1 MPTRSVLAAAALG
14 ATAVATIPSVVFA
27 STYVVRPGDT
37 ASDIAVRHGT
47 TVAALLDAN
56 RMAAPELIRVGQML
70 QIPDA
75 SLTLP
80 EYARGSHDAETYR
93 VGKGEGVFETARRFG
108 VDPTALARTNGIGV
122 NAPIAEGDE
131 LVVPG
136 RLTRMNA
143 LVSFVAADVGVDV
156 RLVRGVAWAESQW
169 NQERVS
175 PTGAVGVMQLEPFT
189 GEWVSRHLAGGHLDI
204 LAGQGQRHGRF
215 DAAAPPDDEA
225 PGRHRRLARR
235 VLPGRCERGEP
246 RHLRRHAPVS
256 ARSAGADRSGRL
268 SAGERPAANTGHRAA
283 PVDEARRKS

>member
-14 ATAVATIPSVVFA
+14 ATAVATIPSAVFA
-27 STYVVRPGDT
+27 SSYVVRPGDT

-56 RMAAPELIRVGQML
+56 HMAAPELIRVGQML
-70 QIPDA
+70 QIPDE

-80 EYARGSHDAETYR
+80 EYARGAHDAETYR

-204 LAGQGQRHGRF
+204 WRAKDNVTAGSMLLRHLMHKHQDDIAASLAGYYQGDASVASHGIYDDTRRYQREVQALIAQ
-215 DAAAPPDDEA
+215 D
-225 PGRHRRLARR
+225 
-235 VLPGRCERGEP
+235 V
-246 RHLRRHAPVS
+246 
-256 ARSAGADRSGRL
+256 
-268 SAGERPAANTGHRAA
+268 
-283 PVDEARRKS
+283 

>member
-1 MPTRSVLAAAALG
+1 MPTRSRLAAAALG
-14 ATAVATIPSVVFA
+14 ATAVATIPSAVFA
-27 STYVVRPGDT
+27 TSYVVRPGDT

-80 EYARGSHDAETYR
+80 AYARGADDSETYR
-93 VGKGEGVFETARRFG
+93 VGRGEGVFETARRFG

-143 LVSFVAADVGVDV
+143 LVSFVAADVGVDA
-156 RLVRGVAWAESQW
+156 RLLRGVAWAESQW
-169 NQERVS
+169 RQERVS
-175 PTGAVGVMQLEPFT
+175 ADRGGGRHADRALHRASG
-189 GEWVSRHLAGGHLDI
+189 SRATS
-204 LAGQGQRHGRF
+204 
-215 DAAAPPDDEA
+215 
-225 PGRHRRLARR
+225 PGRTSTSGAPRTTSSPAR
-235 VLPGRCERGEP
+235 CC
-246 RHLRRHAPVS
+246 S
-256 ARSAGADRSGRL
+256 ATS
-268 SAGERPAANTGHRAA
+268 
-283 PVDEARRKS
+283 

>member
-1 MPTRSVLAAAALG
+1 M
-14 ATAVATIPSVVFA
+14 
-27 STYVVRPGDT
+27 VRPGDT

-80 EYARGSHDAETYR
+80 AYARGSHDAETYR

-156 RLVRGVAWAESQW
+156 RLRPWRGMGRIAVE
-169 NQERVS
+169 
-175 PTGAVGVMQLEPFT
+175 PGTGIA
-189 GEWVSRHLAGGHLDI
+189 
-204 LAGQGQRHGRF
+204 
-215 DAAAPPDDEA
+215 
-225 PGRHRRLARR
+225 HRR
-235 VLPGRCERGEP
+235 C
-246 RHLRRHAPVS
+246 RRHA
-256 ARSAGADRSGRL
+256 ARALHRRVGLAPPGRRRISTSGAPR
-268 SAGERPAANTGHRAA
+268 TT
-283 PVDEARRKS
+283 

>member
-1 MPTRSVLAAAALG
+1 MPTRSRLAVAALG
-14 ATAVATIPSVVFA
+14 ATAVATIPSAVFA
-27 STYVVRPGDT
+27 SSYVVRPGDT

-80 EYARGSHDAETYR
+80 PYARGSSDSETYR
-93 VGKGEGVFETARRFG
+93 VARGEGVFEAARRFG

-143 LVSFVAADVGVDV
+143 LLSFVAADVGVDV
-156 RLVRGVAWAESQW
+156 RLVRAVGWAESEWRQD
-169 NQERVS
+169 RVS

-204 LAGQGQRHGRF
+204 WRAQDNVIAGSMLLRHLMTKHQDDFAATLAGYYQGDASVASHGIYDDTHRYQRLVQELIAQ
-215 DAAAPPDDEA
+215 D
-225 PGRHRRLARR
+225 
-235 VLPGRCERGEP
+235 V
-246 RHLRRHAPVS
+246 
-256 ARSAGADRSGRL
+256 
-268 SAGERPAANTGHRAA
+268 
-283 PVDEARRKS
+283 

>member
-175 PTGAVGVMQLEPFT
+175 PTGACRRRYRGSPRSHRPGST
-189 GEWVSRHLAGGHLDI
+189 RRARPRCRPGASSSGG
-204 LAGQGQRHGRF
+204 
-215 DAAAPPDDEA
+215 AAA
-225 PGRHRRLARR
+225 
-235 VLPGRCERGEP
+235 
-246 RHLRRHAPVS
+246 S
-256 ARSAGADRSGRL
+256 N
-268 SAGERPAANTGHRAA
+268 RP
-283 PVDEARRKS
+283 